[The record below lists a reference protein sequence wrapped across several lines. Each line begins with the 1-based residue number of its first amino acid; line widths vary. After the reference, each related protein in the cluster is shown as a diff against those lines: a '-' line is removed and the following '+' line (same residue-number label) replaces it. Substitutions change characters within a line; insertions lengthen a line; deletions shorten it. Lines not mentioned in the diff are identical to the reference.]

1 MRTYEKTHPWITFTL
16 DLGQAHYRLWLLLGD
31 AQAKCQYL
39 AGVPLLPSVAEKLYR
54 VFLAKG
60 VLATTAIEG
69 NTLTEEQVMKRI
81 DGELHLPPSKEYLGQ
96 EIDNIVE
103 ACNTIGKRILEG
115 QPAPLSID
123 ELKEFNRLALEH
135 LPVGEEVIPGK
146 IRSHEVVVG
155 TYKGAPPADCE
166 YLTHRLCEWLAE
178 DFNPPSGYEVGFGIL
193 RAILAHL
200 YLAWIHPFADGNGRT
215 ARALATLILYLREFD
230 IKRFFALDDY
240 YDSDRNSYYGAL
252 DSVDPESLDLTRWLE
267 YFTDG
272 VLISIMKVKQK
283 VLRLSLEKHRK
294 ESKGQ
299 IPLTE
304 RQMNIIEHLQ
314 KNGKITAG
322 DVAKMYKITRQA
334 ALKELNKLVKLE
346 IIRLQ
351 GKGRGAFYVI
361 E

>member
-1 MRTYEKTHPWITFTL
+1 MFKPNFNYTNKIVKNLVDIASAREVILNSYLIPKWEVSLRKDALIRATH
-16 DLGQAHYRLWLLLGD
+16 A
-31 AQAKCQYL
+31 
-39 AGVPLLPSVAEKLYR
+39 S
-54 VFLAKG
+54 
-60 VLATTAIEG
+60 TAIEG
-69 NTLTEEQVMKRI
+69 NPLTIEEVSQLAGGRKVMAARKAEVEVLNYLRVLEKI
-81 DGELHLPPSKEYLGQ
+81 EKYKEKEKITEKNILKLHKDISRE
-96 EIDNIVE
+96 
-103 ACNTIGKRILEG
+103 ILENPEYEG
-115 QPAPLSID
+115 RYR
-123 ELKEFNRLALEH
+123 ELQVYVGNRVTGKVVFM
-135 LPVGEEVIPGK
+135 PPTPEEVPGLMNEFVEWLNSK
-146 IRSHEVVVG
+146 DSSQVDPVVVAG
-155 TYKGAPPADCE
+155 VS
-166 YLTHRLCEWLAE
+166 H
-178 DFNPPSGYEVGFGIL
+178 YEFV
-193 RAILAHL
+193 R
-200 YLAWIHPFADGNGRT
+200 IHPFVDGNGRT

-240 YDSDRNSYYGAL
+240 YDSDRNSYYEAL
-252 DSVDPESLDLTRWLE
+252 DSVDPETLDLTRWLE

-272 VLISIMKVKQK
+272 VLISIMKVKEK

-304 RQMNIIEHLQ
+304 RQMTIIEYLQ

>member
-1 MRTYEKTHPWITFTL
+1 MFKPNFNYTNKIVKNLVDIASAREVVLNSYLIPKWEVSLRKDALIRATH
-16 DLGQAHYRLWLLLGD
+16 A
-31 AQAKCQYL
+31 
-39 AGVPLLPSVAEKLYR
+39 S
-54 VFLAKG
+54 
-60 VLATTAIEG
+60 TAIEG
-69 NTLTEEQVMKRI
+69 NPLTIEEVSQLAGGRKVMAARKAEVEVLNYLRVLEKI
-81 DGELHLPPSKEYLGQ
+81 EKYMEKEKITEKSILKLHKDISRE
-96 EIDNIVE
+96 
-103 ACNTIGKRILEG
+103 ILENPEYEG
-115 QPAPLSID
+115 RYR
-123 ELKEFNRLALEH
+123 ELQVYVGNRVTGKVVFMPPTPEEVPGLMKEFVKWLNSKDSSQID
-135 LPVGEEVIPGK
+135 PVIVAGV
-146 IRSHEVVVG
+146 SH
-155 TYKGAPPADCE
+155 
-166 YLTHRLCEWLAE
+166 
-178 DFNPPSGYEVGFGIL
+178 YEFV
-193 RAILAHL
+193 R
-200 YLAWIHPFADGNGRT
+200 IHPFVDGNGRT